1 MSQILPQHSI
11 TSPLN
16 TQEKQV
22 TSSETSANNEAHL
35 EFNDIVA
42 SSMYLCLQLLSL
54 LAGNNRCSTYR
65 SVQIILSKSKSQ
77 WEKNRKYNTTGG
89 TCSRPKKCKNP
100 AGGRHMVTHGDKPR
114 PVASQVPEMLGEHSN

>member
-1 MSQILPQHSI
+1 MSSIPPQHS
-11 TSPLN
+11 TASPLN
-16 TQEKQV
+16 TQEERV
-22 TSSETSANNEAHL
+22 TSSETSGNNGAHL

-65 SVQIILSKSKSQ
+65 SVQIILSESKSQ

-89 TCSRPKKCKNP
+89 TCSRPKKGKNH
-100 AGGRHMVTHGDKPR
+100 AGGRYMVTHGDKTKACGNSSAR
-114 PVASQVPEMLGEHSN
+114 NAG